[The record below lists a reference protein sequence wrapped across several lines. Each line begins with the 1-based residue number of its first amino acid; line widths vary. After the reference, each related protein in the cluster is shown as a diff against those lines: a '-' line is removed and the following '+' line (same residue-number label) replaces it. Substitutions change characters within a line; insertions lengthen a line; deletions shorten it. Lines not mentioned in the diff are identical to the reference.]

1 MWKSK
6 FEATGDQWRKFEIT
20 GTQEIARGV
29 SGVRGA
35 CGKGKVESGSWNQ
48 KKICEIATTNNCA
61 LANVLLFSFLD
72 REGFYDKKLIFL
84 VIF

>member
-48 KKICEIATTNNCA
+48 KKSVKLQRQTIA
-61 LANVLLFSFLD
+61 LLQMSTCFPFGTVKD
-72 REGFYDKKLIFL
+72 FMTKN
-84 VIF
+84 